1 MNFLDKPIL
10 FAAAATLRNAQLG
23 RHIWV
28 TPKSDLVI
36 EGYPR
41 SANTYLHRI
50 VRAAGPKGLRI
61 ANHVHRPQQI
71 SMAVRYGIPC
81 FILFRHPLECI
92 ASYLVREPELN
103 VAGSLEQYIEFA
115 HTTLAHISAPQ
126 TYIVTFDDVIA
137 DTTKISSAILQKVGI
152 DVTVTTELITMATQD
167 KRKEKSRS
175 SLPNAEKDRLKQKY
189 YDQILTSPRYL
200 EALELFEQAVALKW
214 PC

>member
-81 FILFRHPLECI
+81 FILFRHPLDCI
-92 ASYLVREPELN
+92 ASYLVREPDLE
-103 VAGSLEQYIEFA
+103 VADSLKQYIGFA
-115 HTTLAHISAPQ
+115 QTTLAHNSAPQ
-126 TYIVTFDDVIA
+126 IHIVTFDGVIEDA
-137 DTTKISSAILQKVGI
+137 ANISSAILQKIGH
-152 DVTVTTELITMATQD
+152 DVTVTTELIEKATLD

-189 YDQILTSPRYL
+189 YDQILASPRYL